1 MATLPQAVRP
11 SAPGA
16 AVLAAQPPGRTAP
29 ERGPV
34 RLPGPDRSAAT
45 GPRSAVRSWP
55 LLVLAAPA
63 AAEVWTGWVGI
74 AARTGFGLISPL
86 ALAAHLHDDHL
97 AGRRRGIRGVRA
109 ARLARPRRRRQPADT
124 PLRPAVRDLL
134 LRARRR
140 RAGRLPPAGAG
151 RDNPRRGLLPPSC
164 PACRSWSSRWGPRS
178 RTCCTATRWPRRPD
192 QALSGTSA
200 QIGPRARSARTRPRP
215 LRTGRTT

>member
-63 AAEVWTGWVGI
+63 AAEVFSG
-74 AARTGFGLISPL
+74 
-86 ALAAHLHDDHL
+86 
-97 AGRRRGIRGVRA
+97 
-109 ARLARPRRRRQPADT
+109 
-124 PLRPAVRDLL
+124 
-134 LRARRR
+134 
-140 RAGRLPPAGAG
+140 
-151 RDNPRRGLLPPSC
+151 
-164 PACRSWSSRWGPRS
+164 GPR
-178 RTCCTATRWPRRPD
+178 P
-192 QALSGTSA
+192 
-200 QIGPRARSARTRPRP
+200 
-215 LRTGRTT
+215 